1 MTYGGFFE
9 AFIATLK
16 EQEVRKI
23 DYLLALLA
31 TSDRVPTKFVKHL
44 RDGLYELRIK
54 TVDAIYRVFFIFDN
68 DNIVVLFN
76 GIKKKSQKTPKKE
89 LEKALKI

>member
-1 MTYGGFFE
+1 MYLCTVRKILTYGGFFE

-76 GIKKKSQKTPKKE
+76 
-89 LEKALKI
+89 